1 MTELAILVKSYSGDF
16 EYAQRLI
23 ASINAHNVDSLP
35 VYVVVPEV
43 DFAQFNQHN
52 SDQIRILSENLFA
65 AHLVHQDTAGF
76 SPGYINQEIVKLA
89 FWELGLCD
97 NYLCVDSDAEFIR
110 DFGRADFMALAG
122 VPFTFL
128 TEDRE
133 LQAEPGYFVDTWQ
146 SRMKSLEKIK
156 TEIGYQGRW
165 LLTVHGHAVF
175 SARVLQSF
183 VTDFL
188 QPRDWDYKDALAISP
203 YEPTWY
209 NTWLLHTGVIDI
221 ISREPIVKTFHN
233 STQHLDYVL
242 REVATQ
248 DISRGYVA
256 VVVNSNYSRGDGVL
270 SLTTSPT
277 QLLASYVGFGD
288 LFRALGRRFTRRVFV
303 EKRPLRAVKATR
315 VWFGAQLLKVPFVRN
330 YVDVG

>member
-1 MTELAILVKSYSGDF
+1 MAELALLVKSYAGDF
-16 EYAQRLI
+16 EYASRLVK
-23 ASINAHNVDSLP
+23 SINVHNVDSLP
-35 VYVVVPEV
+35 VFIVVPEAARKQFGV
-43 DFAQFNQHN
+43 FA
-52 SDQIRILSENLFA
+52 SEKITILGEDLLSS
-65 AHLVHQDTAGF
+65 HLVHEDTAGF
-76 SPGYINQEIVKLA
+76 SPGYINQEIIKLA

-110 DFGRADFMALAG
+110 DFGRADFMARPG

-146 SRMKSLEKIK
+146 TRIKSLEKIRA
-156 TEIGYQGRW
+156 EIGYQGRW

-175 SARVLQSF
+175 SAAVLTSF
-183 VTDFL
+183 VNDFL
-188 QPRDWDYKDALAISP
+188 RPRGWDYKDALALSP

-209 NTWLLHTGVIDI
+209 NTWLLHTSVIEI
-221 ISREPIVKTFHN
+221 VPREPVVKTFHN

-242 REVATQ
+242 REVKTE

-270 SLTTSPT
+270 SLSTSPT

-288 LFRALGRRFTRRVFV
+288 LFRALGRRFYRRTFT
-303 EKRPLRAVKATR
+303 EKGPLRALRAVR
-315 VWFGAQLLKVPFVRN
+315 VWFGARLLRVPFLRN
-330 YVDVG
+330 YVDTG